1 MMGIKIIDY
10 KGAKLHYKE
19 RCYELYRIYPNGK
32 EWFCGYFRSKE
43 DYEIELARCKNE
55 EAGPDEYVIKEV
67 PSAGIPVSKI
77 HDVIEERKRR
87 NKEERQRA
95 IEAKKWAEE
104 RKKLVE
110 EWEREEREW
119 REKHPG
125 QARRLIDRRF
135 PPLFD
140 CHALPPVGTTP
151 EGIYKALRFLY
162 PDSAKKLVKST
173 DFAKTIKPRRRKK
186 R

>member
-32 EWFCGYFRSKE
+32 EWFCGYFRSQE

-67 PSAGIPVSKI
+67 PSAGIPVAKI
-77 HDVIEERKRR
+77 HDVVVERKRR

-104 RKKLVE
+104 RKKLLE
-110 EWEREEREW
+110 DWEREEREW

-140 CHALPPVGTTP
+140 CHALPPVFP
-151 EGIYKALRFLY
+151 ALDGIYKALRYLH
-162 PDSAKKLVKST
+162 PDAKQPFVKAT
-173 DFAKTIKPRRRKK
+173 DYANSLKPRRRKK
-186 R
+186 Q